1 MAGPAVPPRAAELS
15 IPKPRGEKP
24 AKSAIPVDADL
35 LEFLREWRR
44 RVSLRENMPAFVVLH
59 DTSLEDLCRKLP
71 RNRSELLGVSG
82 IGEKKAHIYGAEI
95 LSVLEAFRNGARAEA
110 RQEERVSPAEET
122 MRLLGEGR
130 TFQEIAN
137 IRERRLN
144 TVIDLVAELVER
156 GRLAFDD
163 RWVAPATR
171 AQIEDAAKRSG
182 TARMKTIKDALPE
195 EISYGEIRLVL
206 AARART
212 GSSEQAS
219 RPPLVN

>member
-1 MAGPAVPPRAAELS
+1 
-15 IPKPRGEKP
+15 
-24 AKSAIPVDADL
+24 
-35 LEFLREWRR
+35 
-44 RVSLRENMPAFVVLH
+44 
-59 DTSLEDLCRKLP
+59 
-71 RNRSELLGVSG
+71 
-82 IGEKKAHIYGAEI
+82 
-95 LSVLEAFRNGARAEA
+95 
-110 RQEERVSPAEET
+110 

-219 RPPLVN
+219 SPPLVN

>member
-1 MAGPAVPPRAAELS
+1 
-15 IPKPRGEKP
+15 
-24 AKSAIPVDADL
+24 
-35 LEFLREWRR
+35 
-44 RVSLRENMPAFVVLH
+44 
-59 DTSLEDLCRKLP
+59 
-71 RNRSELLGVSG
+71 LLGVSG

-219 RPPLVN
+219 SPPLVN